1 MERDRVRD
9 RLHILFD
16 DARAEQK
23 RAMAALPKIR
33 LIWLGITAALMALT
47 LWMVFLWVP
56 TEINQGNI
64 QRSLYFHVPVA
75 WTAMVAIVLVAFASV
90 AYLKTRDEKWD
101 RLAVAGAETGVVFAA
116 LMLVSGMVW
125 AKPVWGVWWTGEAKL
140 TTTLILFFIYV
151 AYLMFRAYFPPGE
164 QRRRL
169 AAIIGLIGAIDTP
182 IIYYGAQLWE
192 RAHPSAVVG
201 PYASNDSSVDGP
213 VGLTLLVATVAF
225 SVLFVYVAGERYRL
239 RRQEDEVAALRRAI
253 SLRPSRSVSSSSL
266 HGKTPEPV
274 SSAPSG
280 GA

>member
-1 MERDRVRD
+1 MT
-9 RLHILFD
+9 
-16 DARAEQK
+16 
-23 RAMAALPKIR
+23 ALPKIR
-33 LIWLGITAALMALT
+33 LIWLGVTAALMALT

-75 WTAMVAIVLVAFASV
+75 WVAMVAIVLIAVASV

-101 RLAVAGAETGVVFAA
+101 RLAVAGAETGVIFAA
-116 LMLVSGMVW
+116 LMLITGMLW

-201 PYASNDSSVDGP
+201 PLSESDSSVDGP
-213 VGLTLLVATVAF
+213 IGLTLMVATLTF
-225 SVLFVYVAGERYRL
+225 SVLFVYIASERYRL
-239 RRQEDEVAALRRAI
+239 RKQEDEVTALRRAI
-253 SLRPSRSVSSSSL
+253 SLQPSRTPSSSMDNAE
-266 HGKTPEPV
+266 TI
-274 SSAPSG
+274 SSVPTLEALK
-280 GA
+280 

>member
-1 MERDRVRD
+1 MT
-9 RLHILFD
+9 
-16 DARAEQK
+16 
-23 RAMAALPKIR
+23 ALPKIR
-33 LIWLGITAALMALT
+33 LIWLGVTAALMALT
-47 LWMVFLWVP
+47 LWMIFLWVP

-75 WTAMVAIVLVAFASV
+75 WIAMVAIVLVAVASV

-101 RLAVAGAETGVVFAA
+101 RLAVAGAETGVIFAA
-116 LMLVSGMVW
+116 LMLITGMVW
-125 AKPVWGVWWTGEAKL
+125 AKPVWGVWWTGEPKL

-169 AAIIGLIGAIDTP
+169 AAIIGLMGAIDTP

-201 PYASNDSSVDGP
+201 SDSSIDGP
-213 VGLTLLVATVAF
+213 IGLTWMVATLTF
-225 SVLFVYVAGERYRL
+225 SVLFVYVASDRYRL
-239 RRQEDEVAALRRAI
+239 RKQEDEVMALRRAI
-253 SLRPSRSVSSSSL
+253 SLQPFRTPSSSMDNA
-266 HGKTPEPV
+266 EPI
-274 SSAPSG
+274 SSAPAG

>member
-1 MERDRVRD
+1 
-9 RLHILFD
+9 
-16 DARAEQK
+16 
-23 RAMAALPKIR
+23 MAALPKIR
-33 LIWLGITAALMALT
+33 LAWLGITAGLMALT

-75 WTAMVAIVLVAFASV
+75 WTAMVAIALVAVASV

-101 RLAVAGAETGVVFAA
+101 RLAVAGAETGVIFAA
-116 LMLVSGMVW
+116 LMLITGMVW

-201 PYASNDSSVDGP
+201 RSVDGP

-253 SLRPSRSVSSSSL
+253 SLQPSRSVSSTPSP
-266 HGKTPEPV
+266 GTTPESV
-274 SSAPSG
+274 G
-280 GA
+280 GAPAGGA

>member
-1 MERDRVRD
+1 
-9 RLHILFD
+9 
-16 DARAEQK
+16 
-23 RAMAALPKIR
+23 MATLSKIR
-33 LIWLGITAALMALT
+33 FVWLATTASLMTLI

-56 TEINQGNI
+56 TEVNQGNI
-64 QRSLYFHVPVA
+64 QRALYFHVPVA
-75 WTAMVAIVLVAFASV
+75 WTAMVAIVLIAVASI
-90 AYLKTRDEKWD
+90 AYLKTRNEKWD
-101 RLAVAGAETGVVFAA
+101 RLAVAGAETGVIFAA
-116 LMLVSGMVW
+116 LMLITGMVW

-201 PYASNDSSVDGP
+201 PYSDNESSVDGP
-213 VGLTLLVATVAF
+213 VALTLLIATVAF
-225 SVLFVYVAGERYRL
+225 SALFIYIASERYRL
-239 RRQEDEVAALRRAI
+239 RKQEDEVMELRRTVALLPPN
-253 SLRPSRSVSSSSL
+253 SMN
-266 HGKTPEPV
+266 
-274 SSAPSG
+274 SAGAG